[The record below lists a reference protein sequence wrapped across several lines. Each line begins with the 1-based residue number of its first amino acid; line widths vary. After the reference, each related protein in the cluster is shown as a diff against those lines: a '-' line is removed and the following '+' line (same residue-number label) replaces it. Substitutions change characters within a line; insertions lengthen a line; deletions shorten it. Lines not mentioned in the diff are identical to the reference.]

1 MAELDQ
7 EVIDPPP
14 FFLCPISL
22 QIMKDPVTI
31 ASGITYDRENIE
43 KWLFS
48 DKHKTCPVSKVVLL
62 DFDITPN
69 HTLRR
74 VIQAWCT
81 ANATS
86 GVERIPTPKPP
97 VDRKQVV
104 RILADAK
111 LSPFSQQNCLRRLR
125 SIAAANET
133 NKRCMEAAGVV
144 EFLAGLVCSSTT
156 NVESG
161 LEDYAFDDMS
171 ANLGDEALSILYKL
185 QISESSLKF
194 LLSNNGGIFI
204 STLTKILQNRSYSS
218 RAYSIMLLNSM
229 FEVADQIQ
237 ILNLTTDFFI
247 EIVQILKDQISKQA
261 SKSALKLL
269 IGVCSSIRNRVK
281 AVEAGAVP
289 VLVDLLLD
297 LDSSEKRLNEMILV
311 VLDLLCGC
319 ADGRAGLLN
328 HAAGI
333 AVVSKK
339 ILRVSSLGSEK
350 AVGILCSVARFSAS
364 QSVLQEMVRLGVV
377 TKLCF
382 LLQVV
387 GAGVKAK
394 EKAKEILKLHGR
406 TWRNSSCLPSSLR
419 SAYPQH

>member
-7 EVIDPPP
+7 ELDPPP

-22 QIMKDPVTI
+22 QIMKDPVTV
-31 ASGITYDRENIE
+31 ASGITYDRESIE
-43 KWLFS
+43 RWLFS
-48 DKHKTCPVSKVVLL
+48 DRHKTCPVTQVVLSS
-62 DFDITPN
+62 FDITPN
-69 HTLRR
+69 HTIRR

-81 ANATS
+81 INACK
-86 GVERIPTPKPP
+86 GIERIPTPKPP
-97 VDRKQVV
+97 IDCKQVV

-125 SIAAANET
+125 SIAAASES
-133 NKRCMEAAGVV
+133 NKRCMEAAGAV
-144 EFLAGLVCSSTT
+144 EFLAGIVCNST
-156 NVESG
+156 NVEFS
-161 LEDYAFDDMS
+161 LEDYAYLIDDQF

-185 QISESSLKF
+185 QISESGLKF
-194 LLSNNGGIFI
+194 LLANNGGIFV
-204 STLTKILQNRSYSS
+204 STLTKILQNGTYGS
-218 RAYSIMLLNSM
+218 RAYSVMLLTSM

-237 ILNLTTDFFI
+237 ILSLNTDFFI

-269 IGVCSSIRNRVK
+269 IGLCSSSRNRVK
-281 AVEAGAVP
+281 AVQAGAIP
-289 VLVDLLLD
+289 VLIDLLLD
-297 LDSSEKRLNEMILV
+297 LDSSEKRSCEMILV
-311 VLDLLCGC
+311 TLDLLCRC
-319 ADGRAGLLN
+319 ADGRAEVLN

-339 ILRVSSLGSEK
+339 ILRVSTLGSEK
-350 AVGILCSVARFSAS
+350 AVGILCSIARFSAS
-364 QSVLQEMVRLGVV
+364 ESVVQEMMRLGVV

-387 GAGVKAK
+387 GAGGKAK

-419 SAYPQH
+419 SSFPH